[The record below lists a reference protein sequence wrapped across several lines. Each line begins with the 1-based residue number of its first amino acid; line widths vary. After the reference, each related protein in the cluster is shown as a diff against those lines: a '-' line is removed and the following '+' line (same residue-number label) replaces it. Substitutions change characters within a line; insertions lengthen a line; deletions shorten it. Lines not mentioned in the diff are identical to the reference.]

1 MQEHKQKYIWGFW
14 IISFVITSIFYMG
27 CSGEEPFGNKEEI
40 AGQMSLALQQKDM
53 YCQKKLDRID
63 SIRNFLNVNEKRGRT
78 KKSFRSMQTCIMN
91 LNFILSILPF
101 IMPHSCAR

>member
-1 MQEHKQKYIWGFW
+1 
-14 IISFVITSIFYMG
+14 MG

-63 SIRNFLNVNEKRGRT
+63 SIRNFLNVNEKRRT
-78 KKSFRSMQTCIMN
+78 DEEKYQVKSKTLSSIDGFTQYRSKIN
-91 LNFILSILPF
+91 G
-101 IMPHSCAR
+101 

>member
-63 SIRNFLNVNEKRGRT
+63 SIRNFLNVNEKRRT
-78 KKSFRSMQTCIMN
+78 DEEKFQINAK
-91 LNFILSILPF
+91 LV
-101 IMPHSCAR
+101 

>member
-1 MQEHKQKYIWGFW
+1 
-14 IISFVITSIFYMG
+14 MG

-63 SIRNFLNVNEKRGRT
+63 SIRNFLNVNEKRSLNHEKAGRT

>member
-53 YCQKKLDRID
+53 Y
-63 SIRNFLNVNEKRGRT
+63 
-78 KKSFRSMQTCIMN
+78 
-91 LNFILSILPF
+91 
-101 IMPHSCAR
+101 